1 MLAEFDDWMEGED
14 MNSLLT
20 MRDKGDLSAET
31 LYEEMQ
37 RRGVLSSNFTVERER
52 ARLLADMPSD
62 GPDVTP

>member
-1 MLAEFDDWMEGED
+1 